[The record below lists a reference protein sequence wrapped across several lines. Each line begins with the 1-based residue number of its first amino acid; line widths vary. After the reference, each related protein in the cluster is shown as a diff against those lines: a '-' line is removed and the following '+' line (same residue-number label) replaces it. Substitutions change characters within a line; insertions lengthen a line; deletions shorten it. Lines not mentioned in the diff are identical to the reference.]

1 MGDTPRLFLAP
12 RDLGRSFHNPELR
25 PAFLATLAAQL
36 HTEGEIMSREEEIDA
51 LAEQGNDRMDAE
63 DYLGAVEFFDRA
75 WLLLP
80 EPKTQWPQAT

>member
-1 MGDTPRLFLAP
+1 
-12 RDLGRSFHNPELR
+12 
-25 PAFLATLAAQL
+25 
-36 HTEGEIMSREEEIDA
+36 MSREEEIDA